1 MGAAH
6 DWFVRY
12 VAETNMNGSGLMAEQ
27 RSIKINPTGNDDRAK
42 SLIALIDN
50 LIAIVNEENV
60 ELAKGLPASRLKQ
73 VEEKNRL
80 ANLFEQCVAEAVG
93 KTANLNVQ
101 DRVLREQLMER
112 ILKLRVAMDENVMR
126 LRAAIDASNRRI
138 EAIMQAI
145 REQIADVSPYG
156 AAGRRVSSTMSYS
169 TNVRA

>member
-1 MGAAH
+1 MTPE
-6 DWFVRY
+6 R
-12 VAETNMNGSGLMAEQ
+12 N
-27 RSIKINPTGNDDRAK
+27 IKINPAGNDERAR

-50 LIAIVNEENV
+50 LIEIVNEENV

-73 VEEKNRL
+73 VDEKNRL
-80 ANLFEQCVAEAVG
+80 ATLFEQCVAEAVD
-93 KTANLNVQ
+93 KAANLNVQ
-101 DRVLREQLMER
+101 DRVLREQLMDR

-145 REQIADVSPYG
+145 REQIANVSPYG
-156 AAGRRVSSTMSYS
+156 AGGRRVTSAMSYG